1 MDLPKMRRIGKI
13 REAPVKRKRAVRL
26 GTILG
31 LIAEFLYVTLSIP
44 TASGPMFMH
53 YSPEAMREAVI
64 PEGFPANCS
73 LPVDEEWIA
82 KVDAIRWVAY
92 GSPGRGSGS
101 G

>member
-1 MDLPKMRRIGKI
+1 
-13 REAPVKRKRAVRL
+13 
-26 GTILG
+26 
-31 LIAEFLYVTLSIP
+31 
-44 TASGPMFMH
+44 MFMH

-92 GSPGRGSGS
+92 GSPGRGSWS